1 MSPSEDT
8 ETKHASTNS
17 DTNSSWHQLLI
28 IGNGFDLECGL
39 NSSFRDF
46 FSTERESL
54 IPARFLHEGAYLP
67 VWTPGRSEFN
77 SNLTFWDLMLKGQKK
92 GNWCD
97 IEAAILK
104 QILDIDSLFS
114 NFTRIREAT
123 SKEMF
128 YDPYYKAGE
137 LPSLKFVEFPSL
149 IKGIDA
155 INQYLLL
162 HADTTD
168 ISSQKSLSI
177 FLLNEL
183 HRLESAFAEFL
194 RKQTWGQTADE
205 SASDKKRAET
215 SYEISAKS
223 KLHILLSFALQ
234 SDDRRSHTHSILS
247 FNYTGPFDI
256 SSNEIGQRVAY
267 TNIHGLCREGEEII
281 FGIDGKE
288 NLVDEIARPFTKTYR
303 LLSLGGPNARDVVRS
318 DTRCIKFYGHSLS
331 DADYSYFQAIFD
343 AVHLYSSD
351 VSLVFFYR
359 CFDEKDPLI
368 HRNEMMNKVINL
380 LTAYGATLENRDHG
394 KNLIHKLL
402 LEGRLSVHEI
412 KFDSQSDN

>member
-1 MSPSEDT
+1 MSLSVDT
-8 ETKHASTNS
+8 ETKQPTAKG
-17 DTNSSWHQLLI
+17 DTKTSWHQLLI

-46 FSTERESL
+46 FSTEREPL
-54 IPARFLHEGAYLP
+54 IPARFLHEDDYYDTWKESA
-67 VWTPGRSEFN
+67 SN
-77 SNLTFWDLMLKGQKK
+77 SNLTLWDFILKGRKK

-104 QILDIDSLFS
+104 QISDIDSISL
-114 NFTRIREAT
+114 NLTRIDDVKSEQFTIYGRYDHRALQSFHIFYDIHEYLSLHDNMTAIS
-123 SKEMF
+123 SKE
-128 YDPYYKAGE
+128 
-137 LPSLKFVEFPSL
+137 
-149 IKGIDA
+149 
-155 INQYLLL
+155 
-162 HADTTD
+162 
-168 ISSQKSLSI
+168 SLSL

-205 SASDKKRAET
+205 YASDKKRAEI
-215 SYEISAKS
+215 SYETSAKA

-234 SDDRRSHTHSILS
+234 PDDRRSCTYSILS
-247 FNYTGPFDI
+247 FNYTGPFNI
-256 SSNEIGQRVAY
+256 SSNEIGQSVAY
-267 TNIHGLCREGEEII
+267 TNIHGLCHEGEEII

-288 NLVDEIARPFTKTYR
+288 HLVDEIARPFTKTYR
-303 LLSLGGPNARDVVRS
+303 LLGLGGPKAQDVVRS
-318 DTRCIKFYGHSLS
+318 DTQCIKFYGHSLS

-368 HRNEMMNKVINL
+368 HRSEMMNKVINL
-380 LTAYGATLENRDHG
+380 LTAYGVTLENKDHG

-402 LEGRLSVHEI
+402 LEGRLSVQEI
-412 KFDSQSDN
+412 KFDS

>member
-1 MSPSEDT
+1 MSSSEDK

-17 DTNSSWHQLLI
+17 ATNSSWHQLLI
-28 IGNGFDLECGL
+28 LGNGFDLECGL

-46 FSTERESL
+46 FSTEREPL
-54 IPARFLHEGAYLP
+54 IPPRFLHEDAYYDT
-67 VWTPGRSEFN
+67 WKEYASN
-77 SNLTFWDLMLKGQKK
+77 SNLTLWDFILKGQKK

-104 QILDIDSLFS
+104 QVLNINETLLALTSIDKFRSTKDNQLNHYDIDYLSRFGLLYDIHAYIRLRHDRTIFS
-114 NFTRIREAT
+114 
-123 SKEMF
+123 SK
-128 YDPYYKAGE
+128 K
-137 LPSLKFVEFPSL
+137 
-149 IKGIDA
+149 
-155 INQYLLL
+155 
-162 HADTTD
+162 T
-168 ISSQKSLSI
+168 LSI
-177 FLLNEL
+177 FMLNQL
-183 HRLESAFAEFL
+183 NKLESAFAEYL
-194 RKQTWGQTADE
+194 REQASRKPLPE
-205 SASDKKRAET
+205 SGTNEHQVAS
-215 SYEISAKS
+215 SYEDAVKN
-223 KLHILLSFALQ
+223 KLHTLLSFRIQ
-234 SDDRRSHTHSILS
+234 EDKYRSQTYSILS

-256 SSNEIGQRVAY
+256 SSIEIGQPVAY

-281 FGIDGKE
+281 FGIDGKD

-359 CFDEKDPLI
+359 CFDEKDPLF

-402 LEGRLSVHEI
+402 LEGRLSVEEI

>member
-46 FSTERESL
+46 FSAERESL
-54 IPARFLHEGAYLP
+54 IPARFLHEDADYTAWKESASNP
-67 VWTPGRSEFN
+67 
-77 SNLTFWDLMLKGQKK
+77 NLTLWDLILKGREK

-104 QILDIDSLFS
+104 QVSDIDSIFS
-114 NFTRIREAT
+114 NLNSIHDSISQNLAKYGHYDRRELQSFRI
-123 SKEMF
+123 F
-128 YDPYYKAGE
+128 YD
-137 LPSLKFVEFPSL
+137 
-149 IKGIDA
+149 IDE
-155 INQYLLL
+155 YLSL
-162 HADTTD
+162 HADMTD
-168 ISSQKSLSI
+168 TSSQKGLSI

-183 HRLESAFAEFL
+183 HRLESAFAKFL
-194 RKQTWGQTADE
+194 RKQTGGQTADE

-223 KLHILLSFALQ
+223 KLQMLLSFALQ
-234 SDDRRSHTHSILS
+234 SDNRRSHTYSILS

-256 SSNEIGQRVAY
+256 ASNEIGQPVAY
-267 TNIHGLCREGEEII
+267 TNIHGLCRKGEEII

-359 CFDEKDPLI
+359 CFDEKDPII

-402 LEGRLSVHEI
+402 LEGRLSVKEI
-412 KFDSQSDN
+412 KFDSQSDS

>member
-8 ETKHASTNS
+8 ETRHTSTNS

-28 IGNGFDLECGL
+28 LGNGFDLECGL

-46 FSTERESL
+46 FSTEREPL
-54 IPARFLHEGAYLP
+54 IPARFLHEDAYYDAWKESASNP
-67 VWTPGRSEFN
+67 
-77 SNLTFWDLMLKGQKK
+77 NLTLWDFILKGQKK

-104 QILDIDSLFS
+104 QISDIDSIFL
-114 NFTRIREAT
+114 NLTRIDDLKSEQLTIYGCPDHRELQRFHIFYDIHEYLSLHANMT
-123 SKEMF
+123 AISSKE
-128 YDPYYKAGE
+128 
-137 LPSLKFVEFPSL
+137 
-149 IKGIDA
+149 
-155 INQYLLL
+155 
-162 HADTTD
+162 
-168 ISSQKSLSI
+168 SLSL

-205 SASDKKRAET
+205 CARDKKRAEI
-215 SYEISAKS
+215 SYETSAKA

-234 SDDRRSHTHSILS
+234 PDDRRSYTYSILS

-288 NLVDEIARPFTKTYR
+288 KLVDEIARPFTKTYR

-368 HRNEMMNKVINL
+368 HRSEMMNKVVSL
-380 LTAYGATLENRDHG
+380 LTAYGETLENTDHG

-402 LEGRLSVHEI
+402 LEGRLSVEEI
-412 KFDSQSDN
+412 RFDSQSDN

>member
-39 NSSFRDF
+39 NSTYEDF

-54 IPARFLHEGAYLP
+54 IPARFLCEGAYYP
-67 VWTPGRSEFN
+67 TWKESASNP
-77 SNLTFWDLMLKGQKK
+77 NLTLWDFFLKEQRKES
-92 GNWCD
+92 WYD

-104 QILDIDSLFS
+104 QVLNINETLLALTSIDTFLSTKDNQLDHYDIEYLNRFGLLYDIHEYICIHLNRTIFS
-114 NFTRIREAT
+114 SEKT
-123 SKEMF
+123 
-128 YDPYYKAGE
+128 
-137 LPSLKFVEFPSL
+137 
-149 IKGIDA
+149 
-155 INQYLLL
+155 
-162 HADTTD
+162 
-168 ISSQKSLSI
+168 LSI
-177 FLLNEL
+177 FMLNQL
-183 HRLESAFAEFL
+183 NKLESAFAEYL
-194 RKQTWGQTADE
+194 REQTSRKPLPE
-205 SASDKKRAET
+205 SGTNEHQVAS
-215 SYEISAKS
+215 SYEDAVKN
-223 KLHILLSFALQ
+223 KLRTLLSFGIQ
-234 SDDRRSHTHSILS
+234 EDKHRSQTYSILS

-256 SSNEIGQRVAY
+256 SSNGIGQRVAY

-331 DADYSYFQAIFD
+331 DADYSYFQAFFD
-343 AVHLYSSD
+343 AVRLYSSD
-351 VSLVFFYR
+351 VSLIFFYR

-368 HRNEMMNKVINL
+368 HRSEMMNMVIRL
-380 LTAYGATLENRDHG
+380 LTAYGATVENTDHG

-402 LEGRLSVHEI
+402 LEGRLSVEEI
-412 KFDSQSDN
+412 KFDSRSDTERN

>member
-1 MSPSEDT
+1 MRPSEDP
-8 ETKHASTNS
+8 ETKHASTNN

-54 IPARFLHEGAYLP
+54 IPTRFLYEEAYYDT
-67 VWTPGRSEFN
+67 WNKSASN
-77 SNLTFWDLMLKGQKK
+77 SNLTLWDFILKGQKK

-104 QILDIDSLFS
+104 QVSEKKSTFTKLTKIRDFISYQRA
-114 NFTRIREAT
+114 NFGYYNHAELQRFQI
-123 SKEMF
+123 F
-128 YDPYYKAGE
+128 YDFYEY
-137 LPSLKFVEFPSL
+137 LSLH
-149 IKGIDA
+149 DNMTA
-155 INQYLLL
+155 I
-162 HADTTD
+162 A
-168 ISSQKSLSI
+168 SQKSLSI

-194 RKQTWGQTADE
+194 RKQALGE
-205 SASDKKRAET
+205 SADKCTSDEKRAET
-215 SYEISAKS
+215 SYETSAKA
-223 KLHILLSFALQ
+223 KLHTLLSFALQ
-234 SDDRRSHTHSILS
+234 SDDRRSRTYSILS

-288 NLVDEIARPFTKTYR
+288 NLVDDIARPFTKTYR
-303 LLSLGGPNARDVVRS
+303 LLSLGGPNAQDVVRS

-368 HRNEMMNKVINL
+368 HRSEMMNKVINL

-402 LEGRLSVHEI
+402 LEGRLSVEEI
-412 KFDSQSDN
+412 KFDSRSDN

>member
-8 ETKHASTNS
+8 GTNHASTNS

-39 NSSFRDF
+39 NSTFRDF

-54 IPARFLHEGAYLP
+54 IPARFLHEDAYLP
-67 VWTPGRSEFN
+67 ILRPLRSEFN
-77 SNLTFWDLMLKGQKK
+77 SNLTFWDLILKGQKK

-104 QILDIDSLFS
+104 QVLDIDSLLS
-114 NFTRIREAT
+114 NLT
-123 SKEMF
+123 STHE
-128 YDPYYKAGE
+128 
-137 LPSLKFVEFPSL
+137 SNS
-149 IKGIDA
+149 KGIVHYTYSSLNLFEA
-155 INQYLLL
+155 IYQHLLL
-162 HADTTD
+162 HDSMTA
-168 ISSQKSLSI
+168 ISSKKSLSL

-194 RKQTWGQTADE
+194 RKQAWGETADKY
-205 SASDKKRAET
+205 ASNEERAET
-215 SYEISAKS
+215 SYETYAKA
-223 KLHILLSFALQ
+223 KLHVLLSFALQ
-234 SDDRRSHTHSILS
+234 SDDRRAHTYSILS

-256 SSNEIGQRVAY
+256 SSNEIGQRIAY

-288 NLVDEIARPFTKTYR
+288 NLFDEIARPFTKTYR
-303 LLSLGGPNARDVVRS
+303 LLSLGGPNTRDVVRP

-368 HRNEMMNKVINL
+368 HRSEMMNKVINL
-380 LTAYGATLENRDHG
+380 LTAYGATLENKDHG
-394 KNLIHKLL
+394 KNLVHKLL
-402 LEGRLSVHEI
+402 LEGRLSVQEI
-412 KFDSQSDN
+412 GFDSQSATDPS

>member
-8 ETKHASTNS
+8 ETKHTSTNS

-28 IGNGFDLECGL
+28 LGNGFDLECGL

-46 FSTERESL
+46 FSTEREPL
-54 IPARFLHEGAYLP
+54 IPARFLYEDDYYDRWKESA
-67 VWTPGRSEFN
+67 SN
-77 SNLTFWDLMLKGQKK
+77 SNLTLWDFILKGRKK

-104 QILDIDSLFS
+104 QISDIDSISL
-114 NFTRIREAT
+114 NLTRIDDVKSEQFTIYGRYDHRALQSFHIFYDIHEYLSLHDNMTAIS
-123 SKEMF
+123 SKE
-128 YDPYYKAGE
+128 
-137 LPSLKFVEFPSL
+137 
-149 IKGIDA
+149 
-155 INQYLLL
+155 
-162 HADTTD
+162 
-168 ISSQKSLSI
+168 SLSL

-205 SASDKKRAET
+205 YASDKKRAEI
-215 SYEISAKS
+215 SYETSAKA

-234 SDDRRSHTHSILS
+234 PDDRRSCTYSILS
-247 FNYTGPFDI
+247 FNYTGPFNI
-256 SSNEIGQRVAY
+256 SSNEIGQSVAY
-267 TNIHGLCREGEEII
+267 TNIHGLCHEGEEII

-288 NLVDEIARPFTKTYR
+288 HLVDEIARPFTKTYR
-303 LLSLGGPNARDVVRS
+303 LLGLGGPKAQDVVRS
-318 DTRCIKFYGHSLS
+318 DTQCIKFYGHSLS

-368 HRNEMMNKVINL
+368 HRSEMMNKVINL
-380 LTAYGATLENRDHG
+380 LTAYGVTLENKDHG

-402 LEGRLSVHEI
+402 LEGRLSVQEI
-412 KFDSQSDN
+412 KFDS